1 MSRTCCHNTCEN
13 RLTQLSVCSQDATCL
28 RALAVS
34 CQFNLQRSCYSAHH
48 LHGHHTALTDDCY
61 PQLLQRRVLRS
72 GRFCVGCCLAQC
84 LQMLGEHAV
93 KAYIELMSC

>member
-1 MSRTCCHNTCEN
+1 MSRTCCHLTCEN

-34 CQFNLQRSCYSAHH
+34 CQLNLHSSCYSARH
-48 LHGHHTALTDDCY
+48 LHGLHTELTDNCY

-72 GRFCVGCCLAQC
+72 GRFCGGWCLAHC